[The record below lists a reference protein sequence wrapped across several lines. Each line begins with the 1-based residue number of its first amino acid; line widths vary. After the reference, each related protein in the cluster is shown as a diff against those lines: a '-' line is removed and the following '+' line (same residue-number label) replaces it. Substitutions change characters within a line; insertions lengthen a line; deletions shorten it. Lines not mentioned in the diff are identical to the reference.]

1 MEARSIHWQGVD
13 CQQADR
19 LDTLRDDTLII
30 PLQPTSRRGTF
41 SRRPED
47 PNVRILDRRGNRVP
61 SQKLLFKK
69 QTPRLTLVSQ
79 ATEPKD
85 MLADREIAILKKTIQ
100 VLQRRIKILE
110 RAWDK
115 STRSA

>member
-1 MEARSIHWQGVD
+1 
-13 CQQADR
+13 
-19 LDTLRDDTLII
+19 
-30 PLQPTSRRGTF
+30 
-41 SRRPED
+41 
-47 PNVRILDRRGNRVP
+47 VP